1 MKKYFIKAPI
11 SGWHEVTK
19 GAYEEHCER
28 VRKGSPAI
36 PEHRKASFI
45 ATRAKEVELGEYY
58 YTAKKRINRLLY
70 DGEEEY
76 IPTYLLNLVFDGKI
90 TFEEAFY
97 LIQISCLEVF

>member
-36 PEHRKASFI
+36 PEHRKAAFI
-45 ATRAKEVELGEYY
+45 ATRTKEVELGEYY
-58 YTAKKRINRLLY
+58 YTAKKYINKLLY
-70 DGEEEY
+70 NGEYGCREDAGIDDWGDGEDWG
-76 IPTYLLNLVFDGKI
+76 L
-90 TFEEAFY
+90 
-97 LIQISCLEVF
+97 